1 MTRKQPNSWRS
12 LNRRLNAMTED
23 EVKAAL
29 DAELVGDRR
38 VTVVERLHQRFS
50 ALRATRE
57 RLQLMSEVQHA
68 HAVQPLP
75 HAQPPRTD
83 RAGT

>member
-23 EVKAAL
+23 EVKEAL
-29 DAELVGDRR
+29 LAEMAGERR
-38 VTVVERLHQRFS
+38 VTVVERLHQRFT

-57 RLQLMSEVQHA
+57 RLELMMEVQHERQA
-68 HAVQPLP
+68 
-75 HAQPPRTD
+75 AQSVSSPEP
-83 RAGT
+83 

>member
-23 EVKAAL
+23 EVKEAL
-29 DAELVGDRR
+29 VTEMATERR
-38 VTVVERLHQRFS
+38 VTVVERLHQRFT

-57 RLQLMSEVQHA
+57 RLELMMEVQHERQA
-68 HAVQPLP
+68 AQSVSSPQP
-75 HAQPPRTD
+75 
-83 RAGT
+83 

>member
-23 EVKAAL
+23 EVKEAL
-29 DAELVGDRR
+29 VAEMANERR
-38 VTVVERLHQRFS
+38 VTVVERLHQRFT

-57 RLQLMSEVQHA
+57 RLELMMEVQHERQA
-68 HAVQPLP
+68 
-75 HAQPPRTD
+75 AQPVSSPQP
-83 RAGT
+83 

>member
-23 EVKAAL
+23 ELKDAL
-29 DAELVGDRR
+29 LAEMDGERR
-38 VTVVERLHQRFS
+38 VTVVERLHQRFT

-57 RLQLMSEVQHA
+57 RLELMTEVQRETA
-68 HAVQPLP
+68 EPVPQS
-75 HAQPPRTD
+75 
-83 RAGT
+83 

>member
-23 EVKAAL
+23 EVKDAL
-29 DAELVGDRR
+29 LAEMDGERR
-38 VTVVERLHQRFS
+38 VTVVERLHQRFT

-57 RLQLMSEVQHA
+57 RLELMTEVQRETA
-68 HAVQPLP
+68 EPVPQS
-75 HAQPPRTD
+75 
-83 RAGT
+83 

>member
-23 EVKAAL
+23 DVKDAL
-29 DAELVGDRR
+29 LAEMDGERR
-38 VTVVERLHQRFS
+38 VTVVERLHQRFT

-57 RLQLMSEVQHA
+57 RLELMTEVQRETA
-68 HAVQPLP
+68 QFDSESVSQP
-75 HAQPPRTD
+75 QP
-83 RAGT
+83 

>member
-23 EVKAAL
+23 EVRQAL
-29 DAELVGDRR
+29 LAEMAGERR
-38 VTVVERLHQRFS
+38 VTVVERLHQRFT

-57 RLQLMSEVQHA
+57 RLELMMEVQHERQA
-68 HAVQPLP
+68 
-75 HAQPPRTD
+75 AQPVSQPQP
-83 RAGT
+83 

>member
-23 EVKAAL
+23 EVKEAL
-29 DAELVGDRR
+29 LAEMAGERR
-38 VTVVERLHQRFS
+38 VTVVERLHQRFT

-57 RLQLMSEVQHA
+57 RLELMMEVQHERQA
-68 HAVQPLP
+68 
-75 HAQPPRTD
+75 AQPVSQPQS
-83 RAGT
+83 

>member
-23 EVKAAL
+23 EVKEAL
-29 DAELVGDRR
+29 LAEMANERR
-38 VTVVERLHQRFS
+38 VTVVERLHQRFT

-57 RLQLMSEVQHA
+57 RLELMMEVQHERQA
-68 HAVQPLP
+68 AQSISQP
-75 HAQPPRTD
+75 QP
-83 RAGT
+83 

>member
-23 EVKAAL
+23 EVKEAL
-29 DAELVGDRR
+29 LAEMAGEKR
-38 VTVVERLHQRFS
+38 VTVVERLHQRFT

-57 RLQLMSEVQHA
+57 RLELMMEVQHERQA
-68 HAVQPLP
+68 
-75 HAQPPRTD
+75 AQPVSQPQP
-83 RAGT
+83 

>member
-29 DAELVGDRR
+29 VAEIDGERR

-57 RLQLMSEVQHA
+57 RLELMKEIQRETA
-68 HAVQPLP
+68 EPIP
-75 HAQPPRTD
+75 NP
-83 RAGT
+83 

>member
-23 EVKAAL
+23 ELKDAL
-29 DAELVGDRR
+29 LAEMDGERR
-38 VTVVERLHQRFS
+38 VTVVERLHQRFT

-57 RLQLMSEVQHA
+57 RLELMTEVQREHSQLNSESLSQS
-68 HAVQPLP
+68 QP
-75 HAQPPRTD
+75 
-83 RAGT
+83 

>member
-23 EVKAAL
+23 ELKDAL
-29 DAELVGDRR
+29 LAEMDGERR
-38 VTVVERLHQRFS
+38 VTVVERLHQRFT

-57 RLQLMSEVQHA
+57 RLELMTEVQREIA
-68 HAVQPLP
+68 EPISQSQP
-75 HAQPPRTD
+75 
-83 RAGT
+83 

>member
-23 EVKAAL
+23 ELKDAL
-29 DAELVGDRR
+29 LAEMDGERR
-38 VTVVERLHQRFS
+38 VTVVERLHQRFT

-57 RLQLMSEVQHA
+57 RLELMTEGQRET
-68 HAVQPLP
+68 
-75 HAQPPRTD
+75 AQPISQSQP
-83 RAGT
+83 

>member
-12 LNRRLNAMTED
+12 MNRRLNAMTED

-29 DAELVGDRR
+29 VAEIDGERR

-50 ALRATRE
+50 ALRVARE
-57 RLQLMSEVQHA
+57 RLELMTEIQRET
-68 HAVQPLP
+68 
-75 HAQPPRTD
+75 AQPIPNP
-83 RAGT
+83 

>member
-12 LNRRLNAMTED
+12 MNRRLNAMTED

-29 DAELVGDRR
+29 VAELDGERR

-57 RLQLMSEVQHA
+57 RLELMMEIQRENT
-68 HAVQPLP
+68 QPVP
-75 HAQPPRTD
+75 NP
-83 RAGT
+83 

>member
-23 EVKAAL
+23 EVKDAL
-29 DAELVGDRR
+29 LAEMDGGRR
-38 VTVVERLHQRFS
+38 VTVVERLHQRFT

-57 RLQLMSEVQHA
+57 RLELMTEVQRET
-68 HAVQPLP
+68 
-75 HAQPPRTD
+75 AQPIPQS
-83 RAGT
+83 

>member
-23 EVKAAL
+23 ELKDAL
-29 DAELVGDRR
+29 LAEMDGERR
-38 VTVVERLHQRFS
+38 VTVVERLHQRFT

-57 RLQLMSEVQHA
+57 RLELMMEVQHERQA
-68 HAVQPLP
+68 
-75 HAQPPRTD
+75 AQPVSNPQP
-83 RAGT
+83 

>member
-29 DAELVGDRR
+29 DAEMAGDRR
-38 VTVVERLHQRFS
+38 VTVVERLHQRYS
-50 ALRATRE
+50 SLRATRE
-57 RLQLMSEVQHA
+57 RLELMTEVQHA
-68 HAVQPLP
+68 NLQPVS
-75 HAQPPRTD
+75 
-83 RAGT
+83 

>member
-23 EVKAAL
+23 EVKDAL
-29 DAELVGDRR
+29 LAEMDGERR
-38 VTVVERLHQRFS
+38 VTVVERLHQRFT

-57 RLQLMSEVQHA
+57 RLELMTEVQRET
-68 HAVQPLP
+68 
-75 HAQPPRTD
+75 AQPIPQS
-83 RAGT
+83 

>member
-23 EVKAAL
+23 EVKEAL
-29 DAELVGDRR
+29 LAEMAGERR
-38 VTVVERLHQRFS
+38 VTVVERLHQRFT

-57 RLQLMSEVQHA
+57 RLELMMEVQHERQA
-68 HAVQPLP
+68 
-75 HAQPPRTD
+75 AQPVSSSQP
-83 RAGT
+83 

>member
-29 DAELVGDRR
+29 VAEIDGERR

-50 ALRATRE
+50 ALRAG
-57 RLQLMSEVQHA
+57 
-68 HAVQPLP
+68 QP
-75 HAQPPRTD
+75 
-83 RAGT
+83 